1 MAGSVNKVI
10 IVGNVGKDPE
20 IRSTQSGGK
29 IANITL
35 ATSES
40 WNDKASGERKEK
52 TEWHRVVIFN
62 DRLVDVVERFVK
74 KGEKLYVEGS
84 LQTRKWTDQ
93 SGQEKYTTEVV
104 VDRFR
109 GDITLLGGRSSGGGG
124 ESSGS
129 NGDGGFS
136 GGGASRQSARQ
147 PARGGGE
154 SPSWEPN
161 RGGGDLDDD
170 IPF

>member
-10 IVGNVGKDPE
+10 LVGNVGKDPE
-20 IRSTQSGGK
+20 IRSMQNGGK
-29 IANITL
+29 IANLTL
-35 ATSES
+35 ATSET

-52 TEWHRVVIFN
+52 TEWHRVVVFN

-74 KGEKLYVEGS
+74 KGEKIYVEGA

-109 GDITLLGGRSSGGGG
+109 GEITLLGGRSGSRDEGSYGGGG
-124 ESSGS
+124 ESAPRSP
-129 NGDGGFS
+129 
-136 GGGASRQSARQ
+136 SRE
-147 PARGGGE
+147 PARGGGGA
-154 SPSWEPN
+154 PSWEPSKSS
-161 RGGGDLDDD
+161 DLDDD

>member
-29 IANITL
+29 IANVTL

-109 GDITLLGGRSSGGGG
+109 GDITLLGGRSGGGGG
-124 ESSGS
+124 ESYG
-129 NGDGGFS
+129 GEGGF
-136 GGGASRQSARQ
+136 GGAAPRQGARQ
-147 PARGGGE
+147 PARSGGD
-154 SPSWEPN
+154 SPSWEP
-161 RGGGDLDDD
+161 RSGGGDLDDD

>member
-10 IVGNVGKDPE
+10 IIGNVGKDPE

-52 TEWHRVVIFN
+52 TEWHRVVVFN

-109 GDITLLGGRSSGGGG
+109 GDITLLGGRNSGG
-124 ESSGS
+124 ESYSGS
-129 NGDGGFS
+129 AEGGYS
-136 GGGASRQSARQ
+136 GGSPRQVARQ
-147 PARGGGE
+147 PARGGD
-154 SPSWEPN
+154 SASWEPN
-161 RGGGDLDDD
+161 RGGVGSSDLDDD